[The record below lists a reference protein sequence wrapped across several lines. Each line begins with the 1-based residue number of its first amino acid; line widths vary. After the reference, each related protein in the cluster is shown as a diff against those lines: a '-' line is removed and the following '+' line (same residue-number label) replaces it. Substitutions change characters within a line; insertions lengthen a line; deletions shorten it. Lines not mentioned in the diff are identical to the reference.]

1 MQALILFAHGARDAR
16 WSLTLG
22 ELARRVAARRP
33 ETLVLQAFL
42 EFQSPDLAAT
52 LAEAVARGARHIE
65 LAPVFWASG
74 GHVAA
79 DLPPLL
85 ADFRAAHPDVELAVL
100 PVISEL
106 PGMLDFPGGGLHGRD
121 DAVLIFFAARAS
133 EIRTARHARRTTC
146 P

>member
-1 MQALILFAHGARDAR
+1 MHALILFAHGARDAR

-33 ETLVLQAFL
+33 DALVLQAFL
-42 EFQSPDLAAT
+42 EFQPPDLSST
-52 LAEAVARGARHIE
+52 LAEAVARGARRIE

-85 ADFRAAHPDVELAVL
+85 ERFRAAHPGVELTVL

-106 PGMLDFPGGGLHGRD
+106 PGMLDFL
-121 DAVLIFFAARAS
+121 AAAYTQATPRS
-133 EIRTARHARRTTC
+133 
-146 P
+146 

>member
-1 MQALILFAHGARDAR
+1 MHALILFAHGARDAR

-33 ETLVLQAFL
+33 DALVLQAFL
-42 EFQSPDLAAT
+42 EFQPPELSST
-52 LAEAVARGARHIE
+52 LAEAVARGARRIE

-85 ADFRAAHPDVELAVL
+85 ERFRAAHPGVELTVL

-106 PGMLDFPGGGLHGRD
+106 PGMLDFL
-121 DAVLIFFAARAS
+121 AAAYTEATPHS
-133 EIRTARHARRTTC
+133 
-146 P
+146 

>member
-22 ELARRVAARRP
+22 ELARRVAARQP

-42 EFQSPDLAAT
+42 EFQPPDLAAT
-52 LAEAVARGARHIE
+52 LAEAVARGARRIE

-106 PGMLDFPGGGLHGRD
+106 PGMLDFL
-121 DAVLIFFAARAS
+121 AAAY
-133 EIRTARHARRTTC
+133 TAGTTRS
-146 P
+146 

>member
-1 MQALILFAHGARDAR
+1 MHALILFAHGARDAR

-33 ETLVLQAFL
+33 EALVLQAFL
-42 EFQSPDLAAT
+42 EFQPPDLAST
-52 LAEAVARGARHIE
+52 LAEAVSRCARRIE

-85 ADFRAAHPDVELAVL
+85 ARFRTEHPDIEISVL

-106 PGMLDFPGGGLHGRD
+106 PGMLDFM
-121 DAVLIFFAARAS
+121 AAAYTPATPRA
-133 EIRTARHARRTTC
+133 
-146 P
+146 